1 MAFSELGDDALY
13 CQEDCTFDDYPNDII
28 NDDDNN
34 NDNNGQNPVEISL
47 LFEQDLYWDDD
58 ELPNLLSKEVKNC
71 VFNLKSE
78 EEFDPCLGLVRKEAV
93 DWMLKVHSHYN
104 FSGITALLAV
114 NYFDRFMVKFEINKD
129 KQQWMTQLSAVA
141 CLSLAAKVE
150 EIHVPLLIDFQVE
163 DSKYV
168 FEAKTIQ
175 RMEILVL
182 STLQWKMNPV
192 TPYSFLDYLTRRFPL
207 KDFLCW
213 EFLRR
218 CERILLSTIAD
229 SRYLGYLPSVMAA
242 ATILNVRDCFE
253 QCIGDEYQ
261 DQLFGVLGIEKEK
274 VQECSHFILEV
285 AGESVYWQSNK
296 RKSVSRPGSPNGVI
310 DITFS
315 SDSSNDSWAVASV
328 SSSPERKAKKLR
340 TSEDRHLERFNNSS
354 VDFLSIHR

>member
-1 MAFSELGDDALY
+1 MVFSELGDDALY
-13 CQEDCTFDDYPNDII
+13 CQEDYTF
-28 NDDDNN
+28 DDNN
-34 NDNNGQNPVEISL
+34 NNDDIIITNNEPNPVDISL

-58 ELPNLLSKEVKNC
+58 ELPNLLSKEVKNR
-71 VFNLKSE
+71 VLKV
-78 EEFDPCLGLVRKEAV
+78 DPCLGLGLVRKEAV

-114 NYFDRFMVKFEINKD
+114 NYFDRFMFKFEINKD

-141 CLSLAAKVE
+141 CLSLAAK
-150 EIHVPLLIDFQVE
+150 VE

-229 SRYLGYLPSVMAA
+229 SRFLGYLPSVMAA
-242 ATILNVRDCFE
+242 ATILHVRDCFE

-261 DQLFGVLGIEKEK
+261 DQLLGVLGIEKEK
-274 VQECSHFILEV
+274 VQECSQFILEV

-296 RKSVSRPGSPNGVI
+296 RKLVSRPGSPNGVI
-310 DITFS
+310 DISFS

-328 SSSPERKAKKLR
+328 SSSPDCKTKKLR
-340 TSEDRHLERFNNSS
+340 TSEDRHLERFNHSS